1 MTIALP
7 LPDIYKRA
15 ISHQYVKLSN
25 YSIVSENEFEFTSL
39 SLYNF
44 MVSEETFNKLS
55 ASELTVS
62 LDDMNIEGKVKMNK
76 LIMAPNFKLAL
87 QVPLTKTVIIES
99 KASKMSA

>member
-1 MTIALP
+1 
-7 LPDIYKRA
+7 
-15 ISHQYVKLSN
+15 
-25 YSIVSENEFEFTSL
+25 
-39 SLYNF
+39 

-99 KASKMSA
+99 KASKMSAQEKKEE

>member
-1 MTIALP
+1 
-7 LPDIYKRA
+7 
-15 ISHQYVKLSN
+15 
-25 YSIVSENEFEFTSL
+25 
-39 SLYNF
+39 

-55 ASELTVS
+55 SSELTVT

-99 KASKMSA
+99 KASKMSAQEKKEE

>member
-1 MTIALP
+1 
-7 LPDIYKRA
+7 
-15 ISHQYVKLSN
+15 
-25 YSIVSENEFEFTSL
+25 
-39 SLYNF
+39 

-87 QVPLTKTVIIES
+87 
-99 KASKMSA
+99 